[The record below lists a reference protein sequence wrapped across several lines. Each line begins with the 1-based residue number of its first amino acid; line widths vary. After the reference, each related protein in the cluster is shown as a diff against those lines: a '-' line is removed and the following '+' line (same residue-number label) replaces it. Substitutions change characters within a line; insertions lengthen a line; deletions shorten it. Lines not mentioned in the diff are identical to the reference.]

1 MKDKL
6 LLGIGSLLVILALIK
21 PDISNLITPNNYNGI
36 VIENID
42 SDSQTLVQPIIDVL
56 KSGPSDRK
64 TDGKKLASLFS
75 DIAVLIQLDGEDQ
88 IVTNTEEIRQANTI
102 AGKMLKLN
110 LKDKYPSLGIECSK
124 YVKSIVGDDNI
135 PLDNDLRNKAVQA
148 FRSLAWACNEG
159 SK

>member
-1 MKDKL
+1 MKDKFVL
-6 LLGIGSLLVILALIK
+6 AIGAALVLLALIK
-21 PDISNLITPNNYNGI
+21 PNINNLITPYNNSI
-36 VIENID
+36 VVENID
-42 SDSQTLVQPIIDVL
+42 SDSKTLVQPIVDVL
-56 KSGPSDRK
+56 KNGPSDRK
-64 TDGKKLASLFS
+64 IDGKKLASLFS
-75 DIAVLIQLDGEDQ
+75 DIAILIQLDGEDQ
-88 IVTNTEEIRQANTI
+88 VITNTEEVRQANTI

-124 YVKSIVGDDNI
+124 YVKAIIGDDNI

>member
-6 LLGIGSLLVILALIK
+6 LLGIGAVLVLLALIK
-21 PDISNLITPNNYNGI
+21 PDVGGFITPYDNN
-36 VIENID
+36 VVVENID
-42 SDSQTLVQPIIDVL
+42 NDSKTLVQPIVDVL
-56 KSGPSDRK
+56 RSGPSDRK
-64 TDGKKLASLFS
+64 IDGKKLASLFS
-75 DIAVLIQLDGEDQ
+75 DIATLIQLDGEDQ
-88 IVTNTEEIRQANTI
+88 VITNTEEVKQANTI

-124 YVKSIVGDDNI
+124 YVKNIIGDDNI